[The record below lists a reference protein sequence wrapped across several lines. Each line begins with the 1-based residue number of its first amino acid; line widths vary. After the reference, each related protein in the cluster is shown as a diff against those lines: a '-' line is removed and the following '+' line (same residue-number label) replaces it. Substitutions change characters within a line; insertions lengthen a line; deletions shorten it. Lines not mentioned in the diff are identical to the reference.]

1 MAKKTI
7 CQLAKIVS
15 SQPMMTLLFLNSI
28 SGGEIIIVFL
38 FILIF
43 FGADKIPQFA
53 RTFGRTMRQMRDA
66 TQSIQKDIEN
76 SANEVKKDFSEV
88 KKNVEKQIDESGK

>member
-1 MAKKTI
+1 
-7 CQLAKIVS
+7 
-15 SQPMMTLLFLNSI
+15 MTLLFLNSI

-66 TQSIQKDIEN
+66 TQSIQKEIEN

>member
-1 MAKKTI
+1 
-7 CQLAKIVS
+7 
-15 SQPMMTLLFLNSI
+15 MTLLFLNSI

-76 SANEVKKDFSEV
+76 SANEVNKDFSEV